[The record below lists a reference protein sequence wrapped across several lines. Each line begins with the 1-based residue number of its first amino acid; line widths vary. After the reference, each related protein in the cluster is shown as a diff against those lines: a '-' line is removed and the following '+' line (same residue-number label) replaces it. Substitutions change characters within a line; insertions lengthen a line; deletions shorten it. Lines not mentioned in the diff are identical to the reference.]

1 MSEGL
6 LFEVG
11 TEELPAAAVEPAVE
25 QLRTLLLSGLDGAR
39 LVHGAAR
46 TFATPRRL
54 AVLVEA
60 VEQRSPDVTRQV
72 LGPPVK
78 AAFGPDGVPTKA
90 ATKFAEAQGVPVQA
104 LRRLQTPKGEYLAA
118 EVTEPGRAAS
128 ALLPGI
134 LGAAVHGIEFK
145 KSMRW
150 GEVEQT
156 FARPVQWLLALH
168 GQEVVPVVF
177 ADVKSGRMTFG
188 HRFLSPG
195 PHPVGHPRDY
205 PGLLERAQVMAEV
218 ARRKERIRTEAA
230 EAARQAGGRI
240 RDDQALLD
248 EVTELV
254 EWPTALLGSFEERHL
269 DLPPEV
275 LVQEMTSHQRYF
287 PVVDAG
293 GELLPR
299 FVAISN
305 TPVRDP
311 ALSLR
316 GYERVL
322 RSRLTDGRFFF
333 DEDRKVPL
341 AARVPALE
349 RVVWQGKLGTYAEK
363 VGRIRLLAGAL
374 TRAVGR
380 PELLAIVDRA
390 AMLAKADLTTGMVG
404 EFPELQGVMGREYA
418 LASGEPPAVAQA
430 IADHYLP
437 RGASD
442 PVPADDPGAL
452 VGMADRLDTLAG
464 LFALGK
470 PPTASADPFGLRRA
484 CLGVVH
490 LILGRG
496 YRLSLG
502 EAVHQALDGVAKKLG
517 LGAAQVAE
525 AKAQLLEFFR
535 GRLRALWVDRARADV
550 VEAVLAAGFDDLRQA
565 RARLDAFAQIVGAL
579 DFTPLA
585 IAFKRV
591 ANIVEKQGS
600 DVSSEPA
607 DPRLFQEP
615 SETALAQAARRASTE
630 VHRALAAENA
640 NAALAAARSLKGPV
654 DAFFDQV
661 LVMTDDRPLRENR
674 VRLLREVAQVFA
686 PLADLSR
693 IQAEAGGAP

>member
-90 ATKFAEAQGVPVQA
+90 ATRFAEAQGVPVQA

-305 TPVRDP
+305 TPVR
-311 ALSLR
+311 
-316 GYERVL
+316 E
-322 RSRLTDGRFFF
+322 SR
-333 DEDRKVPL
+333 PL
-341 AARVPALE
+341 AP
-349 RVVWQGKLGTYAEK
+349 
-363 VGRIRLLAGAL
+363 
-374 TRAVGR
+374 
-380 PELLAIVDRA
+380 
-390 AMLAKADLTTGMVG
+390 
-404 EFPELQGVMGREYA
+404 
-418 LASGEPPAVAQA
+418 
-430 IADHYLP
+430 
-437 RGASD
+437 
-442 PVPADDPGAL
+442 
-452 VGMADRLDTLAG
+452 
-464 LFALGK
+464 
-470 PPTASADPFGLRRA
+470 
-484 CLGVVH
+484 
-490 LILGRG
+490 
-496 YRLSLG
+496 
-502 EAVHQALDGVAKKLG
+502 
-517 LGAAQVAE
+517 
-525 AKAQLLEFFR
+525 
-535 GRLRALWVDRARADV
+535 RLRAGAPLPAHRRPLLLRRGPEGPPRRPGPCARAGGLAGQARDLRG
-550 VEAVLAAGFDDLRQA
+550 EGRPHPAPRRGAHPGRGPPRAAG
-565 RARLDAFAQIVGAL
+565 
-579 DFTPLA
+579 
-585 IAFKRV
+585 
-591 ANIVEKQGS
+591 
-600 DVSSEPA
+600 
-607 DPRLFQEP
+607 
-615 SETALAQAARRASTE
+615 
-630 VHRALAAENA
+630 HR
-640 NAALAAARSLKGPV
+640 
-654 DAFFDQV
+654 
-661 LVMTDDRPLRENR
+661 
-674 VRLLREVAQVFA
+674 
-686 PLADLSR
+686 
-693 IQAEAGGAP
+693 

>member
-1 MSEGL
+1 M
-6 LFEVG
+6 
-11 TEELPAAAVEPAVE
+11 AV
-25 QLRTLLLSGLDGAR
+25 
-39 LVHGAAR
+39 
-46 TFATPRRL
+46 
-54 AVLVEA
+54 
-60 VEQRSPDVTRQV
+60 
-72 LGPPVK
+72 
-78 AAFGPDGVPTKA
+78 
-90 ATKFAEAQGVPVQA
+90 
-104 LRRLQTPKGEYLAA
+104 
-118 EVTEPGRAAS
+118 EVTEPGRQAS
-128 ALLPGI
+128 ALLPAV

-145 KSMRW
+145 KRMRW
-150 GEVEQT
+150 GDVEQS

-195 PHPVGHPRDY
+195 PHPVAHPRDY
-205 PGLLERAQVMAEV
+205 PGLLERAQVLAEV
-218 ARRKERIRTEAA
+218 AVRKERIRSEAS
-230 EAARQAGGRI
+230 EAARRAGGRI
-240 RDDQALLD
+240 REDEALLD
-248 EVTELV
+248 QVTELV

-275 LVQEMTSHQRYF
+275 LIQEMTSHQRYF
-287 PVVDAG
+287 PVLAADG
-293 GELLPR
+293 RLLPR

-333 DEDRKVPL
+333 DEDRKISL

-363 VGRIRLLAGAL
+363 VGRIRQLAAAL

-380 PELLAIVDRA
+380 PELLAVVDRA
-390 AMLAKADLTTGMVG
+390 ALLAKADLTTGMVG

-442 PVPADDPGAL
+442 PVPAHDPGAL

-470 PPTASADPFGLRRA
+470 PPTASTDPFGLRRA

-490 LILGRG
+490 LVLGRG

-502 EAVHQALDGVAKKLG
+502 EAVDQALEGVGKKLG
-517 LGAAQVAE
+517 LGAA
-525 AKAQLLEFFR
+525 
-535 GRLRALWVDRARADV
+535 
-550 VEAVLAAGFDDLRQA
+550 
-565 RARLDAFAQIVGAL
+565 
-579 DFTPLA
+579 
-585 IAFKRV
+585 
-591 ANIVEKQGS
+591 
-600 DVSSEPA
+600 
-607 DPRLFQEP
+607 
-615 SETALAQAARRASTE
+615 
-630 VHRALAAENA
+630 
-640 NAALAAARSLKGPV
+640 
-654 DAFFDQV
+654 
-661 LVMTDDRPLRENR
+661 
-674 VRLLREVAQVFA
+674 
-686 PLADLSR
+686 PLAD
-693 IQAEAGGAP
+693 